1 MEGPPVPPR
10 QQTLVAAI
18 DMGTNSFKL
27 LVARV
32 LPRGHLLALAR
43 LKEPVLLGRGRAAD
57 GSVAPDARLRA
68 VAALRSFSLALRA
81 LDVRLARVV
90 ATAALRS
97 APNRDDLVTA
107 VSAELGFQVDVLS
120 GEEEAR
126 LVYLGVLQFLP
137 LFHRTILVI
146 DIGGGSTEFVVA
158 NKGKVLYATSLDIG
172 HVSLTEFHER
182 HRNFGDLRSY
192 IRSVLNQSPLV
203 DKVKELGFEIAVG
216 SSGTIRSIERSIFLD
231 GFDESM
237 RRDFGREWR
246 FSRDELGLLVEKLT
260 SPNPSEVERAKRL
273 GFRKR
278 RREFIVAGAV
288 LLLEIFE
295 TLGIDNIEVSGY
307 ALSEGVISEML
318 TNDRMDYD
326 IGMNARWRSVVSL
339 AMRFDGD
346 NRMKSALHCVGIAK
360 ELFDG
365 IRRSDELVDGNARL
379 HEKDFEYMEAALL
392 LHNIGLLMGMK
403 GYHKRS
409 YKIIKNC
416 GHLHGYSSEEIELVA
431 LLVRFHRKKFP
442 KYQNDH
448 LKELSAEM
456 RQKFR
461 VLCVITRISLRLQK
475 CQCVTS
481 QRLEVFPTEEGFEMV
496 LGSLKDHLQGS
507 HGIELTSAIIEE
519 ELRPELD
526 HFEEVFEQKMSVSV
540 P

>member
-1 MEGPPVPPR
+1 MEGPPLPPR

-97 APNRDDLVTA
+97 APNRDDLLTA

-137 LFHRTILVI
+137 LFHRTILVV

-158 NKGKVLYATSLDIG
+158 NKGKVLYATSLDLG

-182 HRNFGDLRSY
+182 CGNFGDLRSY

-237 RRDFGREWR
+237 GRDFGREWR

-360 ELFDG
+360 
-365 IRRSDELVDGNARL
+365 V
-379 HEKDFEYMEAALL
+379 
-392 LHNIGLLMGMK
+392 
-403 GYHKRS
+403 
-409 YKIIKNC
+409 
-416 GHLHGYSSEEIELVA
+416 SSI
-431 LLVRFHRKKFP
+431 P
-442 KYQNDH
+442 
-448 LKELSAEM
+448 
-456 RQKFR
+456 
-461 VLCVITRISLRLQK
+461 
-475 CQCVTS
+475 
-481 QRLEVFPTEEGFEMV
+481 
-496 LGSLKDHLQGS
+496 
-507 HGIELTSAIIEE
+507 
-519 ELRPELD
+519 
-526 HFEEVFEQKMSVSV
+526 
-540 P
+540 